1 MHDLLAHS
9 RPQGAESSR
18 RQGYPQGSGYGPPL
32 QLGIQPSSTPRFKI
46 GTFFPFLSSMQNLNP
61 PSTPQVDP
69 PRTKGRVLL
78 LDTDPVAI
86 LAMRGI
92 LTRGGHTCVAVESTT
107 AAWRELRGSQTI
119 NLIIV
124 ELALKD
130 ECGAS
135 FIQNLKGNCY
145 LKHIPLIVYT
155 SVVQRAQVQKIL
167 GLRIQNFLRK
177 PYVDDIIFKETLKA
191 CELAWKELLFTKAD
205 DTSGIPGQSSVE
217 LKAARSALA
226 VALETNL
233 ALIRT
238 TDPVPAQLR
247 KIIIDLTAEA
257 EIAGATAIQSNL
269 RDLLISSEHST
280 ASFIENLRTDL
291 AYAAMILREYLN
303 PGHGTD
309 SVPIVDPEA
318 VRENLEY
325 SKWSEADISK
335 GPLVSAEV
343 VAEKLAALK
352 GCPVIDTIAASFEM
366 TAKKSSANLT
376 QLIEMV
382 SNDAGLAATALGAAG
397 KLGHHTEVIE
407 DPALAVSLL
416 GALRLV
422 AIAKDNP
429 KIEERFLNVAPM
441 NWENFWTFQVGV
453 SRFAAFAC
461 EQLEFKELAPI
472 ARVAGLLHNIGRLIT
487 IKLFPHAIPTLMKY
501 AVDQKVAFADAE
513 RAYLGVT
520 SRELGLRFA
529 EAWELP
535 NRICNVLGWLDT
547 PDRAPEDE
555 SLVSIVALSKHFC
568 IQNKVGCSGD
578 PVSAS
583 TTPLAESGAWS
594 VLQSRVFPSFELK
607 KFESQA
613 HTFCRELRYSL
624 AGQNA
629 E

>member
-1 MHDLLAHS
+1 
-9 RPQGAESSR
+9 
-18 RQGYPQGSGYGPPL
+18 
-32 QLGIQPSSTPRFKI
+32 
-46 GTFFPFLSSMQNLNP
+46 
-61 PSTPQVDP
+61 
-69 PRTKGRVLL
+69 
-78 LDTDPVAI
+78 
-86 LAMRGI
+86 
-92 LTRGGHTCVAVESTT
+92 
-107 AAWRELRGSQTI
+107 
-119 NLIIV
+119 
-124 ELALKD
+124 
-130 ECGAS
+130 
-135 FIQNLKGNCY
+135 LKGHCY
-145 LKHIPLIVYT
+145 FKYIPLVVYT

-177 PYVDDIIFKETLKA
+177 PYVDETIFKETLKA
-191 CELAWKELLFTKAD
+191 CELAWRELLFTEAD
-205 DTSGIPGQSSVE
+205 ETGATPGQSSIQ

-233 ALIRT
+233 SLIRT

-247 KIIIDLTAEA
+247 KIILDLTAEA
-257 EIAGATAIQSNL
+257 EAAGALAIQSNL
-269 RDLLISSEHST
+269 RELLISSEHPS
-280 ASFIENLRTDL
+280 ALFVENLKADL
-291 AYAAMILREYLN
+291 AYAGRILRDHLN
-303 PGHGTD
+303 PAQDNAAEPTL
-309 SVPIVDPEA
+309 DPEA
-318 VRENLEY
+318 VRDGLEY
-325 SKWSEADISK
+325 SKWSEADVSK
-335 GPLVSAEV
+335 GPLVTAEA

-366 TAKKSSANLT
+366 TARKSSANLT

-382 SNDAGLAATALGAAG
+382 GNDAGLAATALGAAG
-397 KLGHHTEVIE
+397 KLGHHNEVIE

-422 AIAKDNP
+422 AIARDNP
-429 KIEERFLNVAPM
+429 KIEEHFMNVAPM

-487 IKLFPHAIPTLMKY
+487 IKLFLHAIPTLMQY
-501 AVDQKVAFADAE
+501 AVDQKVTFAAAE

-529 EAWELP
+529 EAWELS
-535 NRICNVLGWLDT
+535 NRICNVLAWLDT

-555 SLVSIVALSKHFC
+555 SLVAIVALSKHFC

-578 PVSAS
+578 PVAGS
-583 TTPLAESGAWS
+583 TTPLSESGAWS

-613 HTFCRELRYSL
+613 HTFCRELRQSL
-624 AGQNA
+624 AGRDTR
-629 E
+629 